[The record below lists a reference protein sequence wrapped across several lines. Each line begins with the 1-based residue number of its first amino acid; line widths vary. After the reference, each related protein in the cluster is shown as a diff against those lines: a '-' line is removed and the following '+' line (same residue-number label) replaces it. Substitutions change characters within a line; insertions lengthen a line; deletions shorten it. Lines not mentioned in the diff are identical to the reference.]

1 MYKQYLKEKNMEH
14 LLLSDSSLIRILN
27 VCSAERRKSIQGIDT
42 YSAEASYV
50 KILFINLVKNLILR
64 HSIQY

>member
-42 YSAEASYV
+42 YTAESSYV
-50 KILFINLVKNLILR
+50 RKV
-64 HSIQY
+64 Y